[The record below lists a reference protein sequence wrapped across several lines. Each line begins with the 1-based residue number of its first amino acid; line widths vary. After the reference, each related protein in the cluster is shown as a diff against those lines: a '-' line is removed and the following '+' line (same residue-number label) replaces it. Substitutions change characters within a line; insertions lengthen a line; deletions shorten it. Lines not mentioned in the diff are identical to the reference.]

1 MKKIEYCIL
10 EMKNQ
15 EVTFYIS
22 EQTCRMGDFGHNSH
36 RFVDSKGFILMS
48 QGRPENSS
56 ACDKVVFVR
65 GLDKRR
71 DEDKITM
78 SLGKFLS
85 FANAVKEYN
94 EQTLKHG
101 EDEYNED

>member
-15 EVTFYIS
+15 EVIFYIS
-22 EQTCRMGDFGHNSH
+22 EQTCRMGNFGHNSI
-36 RFVDSKGFILMS
+36 RFVDSKGFILSS
-48 QGRPENSS
+48 QGMSENSLS
-56 ACDKVVFVR
+56 CDNLVFVR
-65 GLDKRR
+65 GWSERS

-78 SLGKFLS
+78 SLGKFLR

-94 EQTLKHG
+94 EAMK
-101 EDEYNED
+101 